1 LEAIVKLGQR
11 VLLATSVLAALVAAR
26 TASANLNIVLNPSF
40 KSDVSFWSVGSGAFT
55 WNWTNAVGNGAYAVT
70 TSAQGTLGVLTQCM
84 NALPSTTYY
93 FGGGYEIS
101 ASLSGRPLGELHV
114 SWFNQANCTGT
125 SLRVDATDPSNT
137 DTGYWQQLATSV
149 ASPVGTKSARLV
161 CVVKN
166 PAAVGATVY
175 FDGLYFE
182 SLGFLAGDAN
192 ADGSVDIA
200 DVFYLVNFLF
210 AGGAVP
216 AGPTDVND
224 DHLLNVSDVFYLINY
239 LFAGGPTP

>member
-1 LEAIVKLGQR
+1 
-11 VLLATSVLAALVAAR
+11 
-26 TASANLNIVLNPSF
+26 
-40 KSDVSFWSVGSGAFT
+40 
-55 WNWTNAVGNGAYAVT
+55 
-70 TSAQGTLGVLTQCM
+70 
-84 NALPSTTYY
+84 
-93 FGGGYEIS
+93 
-101 ASLSGRPLGELHV
+101 
-114 SWFNQANCTGT
+114 
-125 SLRVDATDPSNT
+125 
-137 DTGYWQQLATSV
+137 
-149 ASPVGTKSARLV
+149 
-161 CVVKN
+161 
-166 PAAVGATVY
+166 VY